1 MASEIWQ
8 VKNGEELHLMIY
20 RYSLRFA
27 RRALKE
33 AYKPQW
39 VNRYFLQMMSHD
51 TDEVLPYCYVRRY
64 IVSTYS
70 C

>member
-39 VNRYFLQMMSHD
+39 VNRYFLQMMIIINY
-51 TDEVLPYCYVRRY
+51 E
-64 IVSTYS
+64 
-70 C
+70 